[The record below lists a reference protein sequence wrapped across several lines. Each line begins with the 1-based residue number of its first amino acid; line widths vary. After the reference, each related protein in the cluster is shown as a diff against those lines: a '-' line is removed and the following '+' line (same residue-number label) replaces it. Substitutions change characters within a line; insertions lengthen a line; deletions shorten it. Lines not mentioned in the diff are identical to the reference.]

1 MGNMHEGIMPL
12 MVRSH
17 AVQGVQVLSC
27 SGRFV
32 LGPELEVFEHKSQE
46 ALRKSSQLVVDLS
59 GVRLL
64 DDHGIGALTGLLV
77 RTRRD
82 GGDVRLV
89 MRPDNNVV
97 SRVLRL
103 TRMVDVFRVFSN
115 DMDAVG
121 SYVEMFTRAI
131 AV

>member
-1 MGNMHEGIMPL
+1 MPL
-12 MVRSH
+12 MIRSH

-32 LGPELEVFEHKSQE
+32 LGPELDAFEKKSQE
-46 ALRKSSQLVVDLS
+46 ALRTGSQLVVDLS
-59 GVRLL
+59 GVRML
-64 DDHGIGALTGLLV
+64 DDHGIGALTGLLK

-89 MRPDNNVV
+89 MPPDNHVV

-103 TRMVDVFRVFSN
+103 TRMVDIFRVFSN

-121 SYVEMFTRAI
+121 SYLEMFTRAL